1 MITAKDIRES
11 TFSRAA
17 RGYKVDEID
26 EYLEL
31 VADLVEKLTY

>member
-26 EYLEL
+26 EYLENSRQKDGNSRL
-31 VADLVEKLTY
+31 